1 MQLEFMESTSSME
14 QKPILEAR
22 MVSKRF
28 HGIQALDQVSV
39 EIYPGEVLAIIGENG
54 AGKSTLMKILSG
66 VYIPD
71 SGSIHVNGNEVSF
84 TNPADAM
91 KLGIGLIHQELNL
104 AENLS
109 IADNLFL
116 GREITFGGIFRLLSG
131 SQMRTQSRL
140 FLSRVGLD
148 EDPSVLVGDLSPGQK
163 QLVEIARSL
172 SLNGKVLI
180 MDEPTSSLS
189 QKESDRLEKVIKE
202 LSSSGVSI
210 VYISHRLGEVQ
221 KIADRVVA
229 LKDGKNAGGLAK
241 REIHHDSMVRIMVGR
256 ELENIPKREPSNHSQ
271 QAPRLRV
278 TNLNYAGNSGKGSS
292 FQVRAGEILGMAG
305 LVGAGRTELAETL
318 FGIRPRTAG
327 EVFLDD
333 KEFQPASAG
342 DAIQEGLLLLPE
354 DRRHHGLILTQ
365 SIRNNLSLPNLGKL
379 SNYSIINKQKENQLA
394 SDSIRDLRIK
404 TTSAGKEV
412 GLLSGGNQ
420 QKVVFA
426 KWIAAGPKVFILDE
440 PTRGVDVGSKAEI
453 YEIMRR
459 LASEGVAIL
468 MISSDMEEILRLSD
482 RVLVL
487 HEGSLSGEL
496 SGSDIN
502 EEAIMKLATG
512 A

>member
-1 MQLEFMESTSSME
+1 
-14 QKPILEAR
+14 
-22 MVSKRF
+22 
-28 HGIQALDQVSV
+28 
-39 EIYPGEVLAIIGENG
+39 
-54 AGKSTLMKILSG
+54 
-66 VYIPD
+66 
-71 SGSIHVNGNEVSF
+71 
-84 TNPADAM
+84 
-91 KLGIGLIHQELNL
+91 
-104 AENLS
+104 
-109 IADNLFL
+109 
-116 GREITFGGIFRLLSG
+116 
-131 SQMRTQSRL
+131 
-140 FLSRVGLD
+140 
-148 EDPSVLVGDLSPGQK
+148 
-163 QLVEIARSL
+163 
-172 SLNGKVLI
+172 
-180 MDEPTSSLS
+180 
-189 QKESDRLEKVIKE
+189 
-202 LSSSGVSI
+202 
-210 VYISHRLGEVQ
+210 
-221 KIADRVVA
+221 
-229 LKDGKNAGGLAK
+229 
-241 REIHHDSMVRIMVGR
+241 
-256 ELENIPKREPSNHSQ
+256 
-271 QAPRLRV
+271 
-278 TNLNYAGNSGKGSS
+278 
-292 FQVRAGEILGMAG
+292 MAG

-394 SDSIRDLRIK
+394 SESIRDLRIK